1 MSELNDLYQEVILDH
16 NRRPNNCRV
25 IESPSAKQEGFNPL
39 CGDRLTL
46 YLTLEG
52 DVIKDVAF
60 QGSGCAISK
69 ASASLMTDALKGK
82 SVTEARALF
91 DAFHAMITSD
101 PTTPLP
107 DLSAEAR
114 SAKVELGKLSVFS
127 GVREFPTRIKCA
139 SLAWHTMKAAVAHE
153 TDAPVSTE

>member
-16 NRRPNNCRV
+16 NRRPHNFRV

-46 YLTLEG
+46 YLTLDG
-52 DVIKDVAF
+52 DIIKDASF
-60 QGSGCAISK
+60 QGQGCAISK

-82 SVTEARALF
+82 SVNEARALF
-91 DAFHAMITSD
+91 DQFHQMITSS
-101 PTTPLP
+101 P
-107 DLSAEAR
+107 DSQPPD
-114 SAKVELGKLSVFS
+114 LGKLSVFA

-153 TDAPVSTE
+153 SGAPVSTE

>member
-16 NRRPNNCRV
+16 NRRPHNFRV
-25 IESPSAKQEGFNPL
+25 IDNASAKQEGYNPL

-46 YLTLEG
+46 YLTLDG

-82 SVTEARALF
+82 SIDDARALF
-91 DAFHAMITSD
+91 EQFHDMITSSPD
-101 PTTPLP
+101 TPP
-107 DLSAEAR
+107 AD
-114 SAKVELGKLSVFS
+114 LGKLSVFA

>member
-1 MSELNDLYQEVILDH
+1 MSEINELYQEVILDH
-16 NRRPNNCRV
+16 NRRPHNFRV
-25 IESPSAKQEGFNPL
+25 IDNASAKQEGFNPL

-46 YLTLEG
+46 YLTLDG

-82 SVTEARALF
+82 TVPEARALF
-91 DAFHAMITSD
+91 DEFHAMITSNPEQPPAD
-101 PTTPLP
+101 
-107 DLSAEAR
+107 
-114 SAKVELGKLSVFS
+114 LGKLSVLA
-127 GVREFPTRIKCA
+127 GVREVPTRVKCA

>member
-16 NRRPNNCRV
+16 NRRPHNFRV
-25 IESPSAKQEGFNPL
+25 IDPASAKQEGYNPL

-46 YLTLEG
+46 FLTLDG
-52 DVIKDVAF
+52 DVIRDAAF

-69 ASASLMTDALKGK
+69 ASASLMTDAVKGK
-82 SVTEARALF
+82 TVAEARALF
-91 DAFHAMITSD
+91 EQFHHMITSD
-101 PTTPLP
+101 PGTPTA
-107 DLSAEAR
+107 D
-114 SAKVELGKLSVFS
+114 LGKLAVFA
-127 GVREFPTRIKCA
+127 GVRDYPTRVKCA